1 MAYIFKDYRY
11 KSKHG
16 RGLKMFFNNCILA
29 EIFYIANCAIIK
41 HLIAK
46 TCKVNSSAWAS
57 EMGWH
62 NSSKPVCRTEL
73 EAHSQGQCP
82 VDCNS

>member
-29 EIFYIANCAIIK
+29 EIFYTANCTIIK

-46 TCKVNSSAWAS
+46 TCKVNSSA
-57 EMGWH
+57 
-62 NSSKPVCRTEL
+62 
-73 EAHSQGQCP
+73 
-82 VDCNS
+82 